1 MGPFDFFTHR
11 KFKREARKIA
21 DRIALAYP
29 GSLALQPDAEEHLVL
44 TSIFLEEMG
53 YRSLPEGS
61 RDEIDA
67 CCKTVNGLSYLLAM
81 KFSAVLQN
89 ANNLTTLQF
98 TRYLDNELASL
109 GFPPQSLEQ
118 KEEIL
123 EALKLDLTNWR
134 TWDESMK

>member
-11 KFKREARKIA
+11 KFKREAQKIA

-29 GSLALQPDAEEHLVL
+29 KSLASYPDAEEHLVL
-44 TSIFLEEMG
+44 TGIFLEEIG
-53 YRSLPEGS
+53 YGPLPERS
-61 RDEIDA
+61 KDEIDA
-67 CCKTVNGLSYLLAM
+67 CCKTVNGLSYLLAIH
-81 KFSAVLQN
+81 FSSVLQN
-89 ANNLTTLQF
+89 ATNLTTLQF
-98 TRYLDNELASL
+98 TRYLDNELAFL

-123 EALKLDLTNWR
+123 EALKLDLTGWR